1 MYCIEDYDFDFRED
15 LIAQNPAAGRD
26 QSRLLHVDR
35 RQEKLSDFNFYDLPG
50 LLRAGDII
58 IINNTKV
65 VPARLY
71 GTKESSGRAEIL
83 VLEHPESLD
92 DSMGDSRWCLLKSSK
107 RPKIGSK
114 ILFGRGL
121 TGTVEELAEGGL
133 TKILFCG
140 PLSIDILLEDEGR
153 VPLPPYIK
161 RDGNDMSSV
170 DRERYQT
177 IFSRKRGAVAA
188 PTAGLHFTEES
199 VAKLNKAGITIVQV
213 TLHVGY
219 GTFQPVR
226 VNDIR
231 DHVLGEEYYSISK
244 EAADAINRAKREKR
258 RIIAVGTTTV
268 RTLESA
274 AASSGHIEPGSGK
287 TGLLITPGFQF
298 RIIDGLIT
306 NFHLPRSSLL
316 FLVSAFGGR
325 DLIKRAYRHAVDM
338 EYRFYS
344 YGDAMLII

>member
-1 MYCIEDYDFDFRED
+1 MYSIEEYDFDLRED
-15 LIAQNPAAGRD
+15 LIAQTPAAGRD
-26 QSRLLHVDR
+26 KSRLLYVDR
-35 RQEKLSDFNFYDLPG
+35 RQEKLSDNNFYDLPG
-50 LLRAGDII
+50 LLRAGDLI

-71 GTKESSGRAEIL
+71 GMKESGGRAEIL
-83 VLEHPESLD
+83 VLEHPESLR
-92 DSMGDSRWCLLKSSK
+92 DSMRNTRWCLLKSSK
-107 RPKIGSK
+107 RPKIGSR
-114 ILFGRGL
+114 ILFEKGL
-121 TGTVEELAEGGL
+121 TGTVEELDEGGL
-133 TKILFCG
+133 TKIAFDG
-140 PLSIDILLEDEGR
+140 PVSIDLLLEDEGW

-161 RDGNDMSSV
+161 RDTKDMSPV

-177 IFSRKRGAVAA
+177 IFSEKRGAVAA
-188 PTAGLHFTEES
+188 PTAGLHFTEET
-199 VAKLNKAGITIVQV
+199 VAELKKANIAIADI

-231 DHVLGEEYYSISK
+231 EHVLGEECYRISP
-244 EAADAINRAKREKR
+244 ETAEAINRAKREKR

-268 RTLESA
+268 RTLESV
-274 AASSGHIEPGSGK
+274 AASSGAIEPGSGK
-287 TGLLITPGFQF
+287 TGLLITPGFTF
-298 RIIDGLIT
+298 RAIDGLIT
-306 NFHLPRSSLL
+306 NFHLPKSSLL

-325 DLIKRAYRHAVDM
+325 EMIKKAYEHAVKS

>member
-1 MYCIEDYDFDFRED
+1 MYSIEEYDFDLRED
-15 LIAQNPAAGRD
+15 LIAQTPAAGRD
-26 QSRLLHVDR
+26 KSRLLYVDR
-35 RQEKLSDFNFYDLPG
+35 RQEKLSDNNFYDLPG
-50 LLRAGDII
+50 LLRAGDLI

-71 GTKESSGRAEIL
+71 GMKESGGRAEIL
-83 VLEHPESLD
+83 VLEHPESLR
-92 DSMGDSRWCLLKSSK
+92 DSMRNTRWCLLKSSK
-107 RPKIGSK
+107 RPKIGSR
-114 ILFGRGL
+114 ILFEKGL
-121 TGTVEELAEGGL
+121 TGTVEELDEGGL
-133 TKILFCG
+133 TKIAFDG
-140 PLSIDILLEDEGR
+140 PVSIDLLLEDEGW

-161 RDGNDMSSV
+161 RDSKDMSPV

-177 IFSRKRGAVAA
+177 IFSEKRGAVAA
-188 PTAGLHFTEES
+188 PTAGLHFTEET
-199 VAKLNKAGITIVQV
+199 VAELKKANIAIADI

-231 DHVLGEEYYSISK
+231 EHVLGEECYRISP
-244 EAADAINRAKREKR
+244 ETAEAINRAKREKR

-268 RTLESA
+268 RTLESV
-274 AASSGHIEPGSGK
+274 AASSGAIEPGSGK
-287 TGLLITPGFQF
+287 TGLLITPGFTF
-298 RIIDGLIT
+298 RAIDGLIT
-306 NFHLPRSSLL
+306 NFHLPKSSLL

-325 DLIKRAYRHAVDM
+325 ELIKKAYEHAVKS